1 MREIKENIK
10 ASTWSNWID
19 GDTLCQDRGTRGK
32 AGLRQKK
39 MGLGLG
45 LSLNC
50 ASHPDGDDFFFF
62 FFLR

>member
-10 ASTWSNWID
+10 ASTWGNWID

-32 AGLRQKK
+32 VGLREKK

-45 LSLNC
+45 LSLKC
-50 ASHPDGDDFFFF
+50 ANHPVGDVF
-62 FFLR
+62 